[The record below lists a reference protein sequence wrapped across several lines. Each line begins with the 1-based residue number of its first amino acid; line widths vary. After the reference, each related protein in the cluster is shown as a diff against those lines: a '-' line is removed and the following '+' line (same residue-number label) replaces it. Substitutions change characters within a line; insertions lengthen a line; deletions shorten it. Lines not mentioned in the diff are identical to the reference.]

1 MVASA
6 LNFFPCHYP
15 LNSTAHQR
23 LIEHLHRVRYYY
35 KSSRDDLNHMKDVCG
50 LCASATSLYITS
62 HRDGA
67 MAVSKSNLK
76 RRLETEEVVLTE
88 DSTAEG

>member
-1 MVASA
+1 
-6 LNFFPCHYP
+6 
-15 LNSTAHQR
+15 
-23 LIEHLHRVRYYY
+23 
-35 KSSRDDLNHMKDVCG
+35 MKDVCG